1 MVDVPLLLTAIS
13 ADSPCGDDLEYDA
26 SFLELE
32 RAAQGQPERQMG
44 DAVLAAEPAEWRK
57 VHELA
62 VELFAR
68 SKDLRVANY
77 FLQSTIAL
85 YGLPGLA
92 QGLALVRELLSRYWD
107 GLYPRLD
114 AEDGNDPT
122 FRLNAL
128 TGLAAEPVI
137 HLLWETPLARS
148 RAFGAVSLRAALNA
162 AGLQRF
168 ATETLNTEQV
178 AGAFQDSEASQVE
191 ATRNA
196 LSEAQAALAA
206 IENEVGSRVGASQGV
221 DLGPLKQLLRQA
233 VKLLAEHAPQAAG
246 TTAEQAAD
254 ATQAGSTTNAPAV
267 AAAPSCADIA
277 SRDDVLRTLDRILT
291 YYAHHEPSSP
301 VPVLLLRARTLV
313 TADFAAIVRNLIPD
327 GLSQYENL
335 RGPGTE

>member
-1 MVDVPLLLTAIS
+1 MVDVPLLLTAVS

-32 RAAQGQPERQMG
+32 HAAQGQPERQMG

-68 SKDLRVANY
+68 SKDLRIANY

-85 YGLPGLA
+85 NGLPGLA
-92 QGLALVRELLSRYWD
+92 QGLALVRELLGRYWD

-122 FRLNAL
+122 YRLNAL

-137 HLLWETPLARS
+137 RLLWDTPLARS
-148 RAFGAVSLRAALNA
+148 RAFGTVSLRAALNA

-168 ATETLNTEQV
+168 ASETLNTEQV
-178 AGAFQDSEASQVE
+178 AGAFQDCEASQIE
-191 ATRNA
+191 ATRSA
-196 LSEAQAALAA
+196 LSEALASLAA
-206 IENEVGSRVGASQGV
+206 IESEIGSRVGTAQGV
-221 DLGPLKQLLRQA
+221 ELGALKQLLRQA
-233 VKLLAEHAPQAAG
+233 AQLLAEHAPQAAEAPG
-246 TTAEQAAD
+246 TSAEPAAD
-254 ATQAGSTTNAPAV
+254 APQAGGAPA
-267 AAAPSCADIA
+267 AATPRTGAEIA
-277 SRDDVLRTLDRILT
+277 SRDDVLRTLDRILG

-301 VPVLLLRARTLV
+301 VPVLLLRAKTLV

-327 GLSQYENL
+327 GLTQFENL
-335 RGPGTE
+335 RGPAE

>member
-1 MVDVPLLLTAIS
+1 VVDVPLLLTAVS

-62 VELFAR
+62 AELFAR
-68 SKDLRVANY
+68 SKDLRIANY

-85 YGLPGLA
+85 DGLPGLA
-92 QGLALVRELLSRYWD
+92 QGLTLVRELLGRYWD

-122 FRLNAL
+122 YRLNAL
-128 TGLAAEPVI
+128 SGLAAEPVI
-137 HLLWETPLARS
+137 RLLWETPLARS

-168 ATETLNTEQV
+168 ASETLNTEQV
-178 AGAFQDSEASQVE
+178 AGAFQDCEASQVE

-196 LSEAQAALAA
+196 LSEAQASLAA
-206 IENEVGSRVGASQGV
+206 IENEVGSRVGASEGV
-221 DLGPLKQLLRQA
+221 DLGALKQLLRQA
-233 VKLLAEHAPQAAG
+233 AQLLAEHAPQAAG
-246 TTAEQAAD
+246 ASAEQAAD
-254 ATQAGSTTNAPAV
+254 APQAGGAPAV
-267 AAAPSCADIA
+267 ATPRTAAEIA
-277 SRDDVLRTLDRILT
+277 SRDDVLRTLDRILG
-291 YYAHHEPSSP
+291 YYANHEPSSP
-301 VPVLLLRARTLV
+301 VPVLLLRAKTLV

-327 GLSQYENL
+327 GLSQFEKL
-335 RGPGTE
+335 RGPAE